1 MLRVSSRG
9 RYGVKAVYELALRY
23 GQGPVSLTQV
33 ARSQGVP
40 EPYLEQLMPALKRAG
55 VVEAVRG
62 AQGGYRLGRPPRD
75 ITVGD
80 VVRALEG
87 PIALATCT
95 TDAPEACPEAERCIG
110 PDVWSRIQ
118 AVLVAAMDGM
128 TFADLAASG
137 RTRRRSVA
145 WRQASPGGGTA

>member
-9 RYGVKAVYELALRY
+9 RYGVKAVFELATRY
-23 GQGPVSLTQV
+23 GTGPVSLTQV
-33 ARSQGVP
+33 ARAQGIS

-55 VVEAVRG
+55 LVAAVRG
-62 AQGGYRLGRPPRD
+62 AQGGYELGRSPKD

-87 PIALATCT
+87 PIALALCT
-95 TDAPEACPEAERCIG
+95 SEDSPECPELDRCIG

-118 AVLVAAMDGM
+118 EVLVQAMDSM
-128 TFADLAASG
+128 TFDELVQAP
-137 RTRRRSVA
+137 RRRAARAA
-145 WRQASPGGGTA
+145 WAARQGGSA